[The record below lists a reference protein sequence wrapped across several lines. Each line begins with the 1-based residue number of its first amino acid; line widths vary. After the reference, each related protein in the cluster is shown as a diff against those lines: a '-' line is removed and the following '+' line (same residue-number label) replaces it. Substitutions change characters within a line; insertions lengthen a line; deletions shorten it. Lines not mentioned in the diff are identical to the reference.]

1 MLLKKTKLDC
11 FYNIKRLVF
20 NKWQSKFN
28 RMSVS
33 VTRVFDLLKY
43 NQEKFPKDEFI
54 SGKVN
59 GEWCKY
65 STSLFCETTN
75 QLSKGLT
82 SLGIGK
88 GSRVAIMSANR
99 PEWNICDYAIMQLG
113 AYQIPLYPTLAE
125 HDVKFIMEDAEISV
139 VFVADEQLYEKVK
152 KVSNTIKHDIKI
164 YTFNKI
170 EGVNYWEEL
179 VETGKQTD
187 NIDLETYRNE
197 VAPEDVLTIIYTSGT
212 TGTPKGVM
220 LTHDNLVQNFKKS
233 AVLLPPN
240 VTHALSF
247 LPLSHIFERMVIYL
261 YAYLNIAVYYAESMD
276 TIVADIQFVKPSGF
290 STVPRLLEK
299 VYDKIVEKGKAL
311 TGIKKGIFFWSLALA
326 EQYDTNKGWWYN
338 FRLGIARKLV
348 FKKWQEA
355 LGGNIQVII
364 SGGAALN
371 PRLARVF
378 WAAGL
383 PVFEGYGLT
392 ETSPVISVNHF
403 DAIKFGSV
411 GKPIEGVEVKIAQ
424 DGEILVR
431 GHNVMKG
438 YYKRPDLTSETIDND
453 GWFHTGDIG
462 ELVDGYLKITDRK
475 KEMFKTA
482 GGKYVAPQIVE
493 NKIKETPLIEQI
505 MVLGENRKF
514 PAALVVPNFETL
526 KGWCKIKGIEYGSNE
541 TIVENEQVKEKF
553 RRLIDEANK
562 EFGKWEQVKQF
573 ALLPKEWSIDGGELT
588 PKLSLKRKVIL
599 EKNKEII
606 EKIYK
611 DAENYHSD
619 VR

>member
-1 MLLKKTKLDC
+1 MA
-11 FYNIKRLVF
+11 
-20 NKWQSKFN
+20 
-28 RMSVS
+28 VS
-33 VTRVFDLLKY
+33 VNRVFDLLKY
-43 NQEKFPKDEFI
+43 NLENFSQPTFI
-54 SGKVN
+54 SGKIN
-59 GEWCKY
+59 GEWHEYNTVEFCKLTD
-65 STSLFCETTN
+65 S
-75 QLSKGLT
+75 LSKGLT
-82 SLGIGK
+82 TLGVEK
-88 GSRVAIMSANR
+88 GSRIAVMSPNR

-125 HDVKFIMEDAEISV
+125 HDIKFIIEDAEIAL
-139 VFVADEQLYEKVK
+139 VFVADDNLYAKVK
-152 KVSNTIKHDIKI
+152 RVCAAIERDIKV
-164 YTFNKI
+164 YTLNEVANANHWK
-170 EGVNYWEEL
+170 EL
-179 VETGKQTD
+179 VEIGEKTEV
-187 NIDLETYRNE
+187 DLEVYRQN
-197 VAPEDVLTIIYTSGT
+197 VQPEDILTIIYTSGT

-233 AVLLPPN
+233 AVLLPKE

-276 TIVADIQFVKPSGF
+276 TIVADIQHVKPSGF

-299 VYDKIVEKGKAL
+299 VYEKIVEKGKAL

-326 EQYDTNKGWWYN
+326 EKYDVNKGWWYHLQ
-338 FRLGIARKLV
+338 LGIARKLV

-371 PRLARVF
+371 PRLAKIF

-403 DAIKFGSV
+403 DAIKFGTV
-411 GKPIEGVEVKIAQ
+411 GKPIEGVELKIAE

-431 GHNVMKG
+431 GHNIMKG
-438 YYKRPDLTSETIDND
+438 YYKRPDQTSETIDTE

-462 ELVDGYLKITDRK
+462 ELIEGYLKITDRK

-482 GGKYVAPQIVE
+482 GGKYVAPQMVE
-493 NKIKETPLIEQI
+493 NKIKEAPLIEQV

-514 PAALVVPNFETL
+514 PSALLVPNFENL
-526 KGWCKIKGIEYGSNE
+526 KKWCDIKGLFYGNNE
-541 TIVENEQVKEKF
+541 EMVEKEEVREKF
-553 RRLIDEANK
+553 QRLIDEANK
-562 EFGKWEQVKQF
+562 DFGKWEQVKQF
-573 ALLPKEWSIDGGELT
+573 ILLPKEWSIDGGELT

-599 EKNKEII
+599 EKYNEQI
-606 EKIYK
+606 ENLYK
-611 DAENYHSD
+611 NAEKYHSETS
-619 VR
+619 

>member
-1 MLLKKTKLDC
+1 
-11 FYNIKRLVF
+11 
-20 NKWQSKFN
+20 
-28 RMSVS
+28 MSAS

-43 NQEKFPKDEFI
+43 NQENFSKDEFI
-54 SGKVN
+54 SGKIN
-59 GEWCKY
+59 GEWVKY
-65 STSLFCETTN
+65 STQRFCEVTN
-75 QLSKGLT
+75 SLSKGLT
-82 SLGIGK
+82 TLGIGK
-88 GSRVAIMSANR
+88 GSRVAIMSTNR
-99 PEWNICDYAIMQLG
+99 PEWNIGDYATMQLG

-125 HDVKFIMEDAEISV
+125 HDIKFILEDAEISV
-139 VFVADEQLYEKVK
+139 VFVGDKQLHEKISQVISEVK
-152 KVSNTIKHDIKI
+152 QEVKV
-164 YTFNKI
+164 YTFDKV
-170 EGVNYWEEL
+170 EGANHWLEL
-179 VETGKQTD
+179 VEIGNKAEV
-187 NIDLETYRNE
+187 DLEAYRE
-197 VAPEDVLTIIYTSGT
+197 AVTSDDILTLIYTSGT

-240 VTHALSF
+240 VSHALSF
-247 LPLSHIFERMVIYL
+247 LPLSHIFERMISYL
-261 YAYLNIAVYYAESMD
+261 YAYLNIATYYAESME

-311 TGIKKGIFFWSLALA
+311 TGIKKMIFFWSLSLA
-326 EQYDTNKGWWYN
+326 EKYDTDKSWWYT
-338 FRLGIARKLV
+338 FKLGIARKLV
-348 FKKWQEA
+348 FTKWQEA

-411 GKPIEGVEVKIAQ
+411 GKPIEGVEVKIAE
-424 DGEILVR
+424 DGEILVK

-438 YYKRPDLTSETIDND
+438 YYNKPELTDEAIDKD
-453 GWFHTGDIG
+453 GFFHTGDIG
-462 ELVDGYLKITDRK
+462 ELTDGYLKITDRK

-482 GGKYVAPQIVE
+482 GGKYVAPQMIE
-493 NKIKETPLIEQI
+493 NKIKEAPLIEQI

-514 PAALVVPNFETL
+514 PSALVVPNFEAL
-526 KGWCKIKGIEYGSNE
+526 KGWCKVKGIAYESNE
-541 TIVENEQVKEKF
+541 AIVENKEVQEKF
-553 RRLIDEANK
+553 HKLIDEANK

-611 DAENYHSD
+611 DAENYHPD
-619 VR
+619 AK